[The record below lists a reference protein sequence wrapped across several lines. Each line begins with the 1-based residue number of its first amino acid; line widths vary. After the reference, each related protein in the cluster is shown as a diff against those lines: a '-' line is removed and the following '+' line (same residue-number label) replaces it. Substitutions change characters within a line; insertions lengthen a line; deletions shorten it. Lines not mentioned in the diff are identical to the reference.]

1 MAKGSVRKKGKKW
14 YYRFY
19 VEDASG
25 NLVQKECVGTESKAE
40 TEKMLRKAMDDYE
53 KTQFIAKSD
62 NITLGEL
69 LDIWAEEELK
79 PGTLSNGTVDVYL
92 GVISR
97 IQKYPI
103 GKRKLKSITASHLQE
118 FVDLIC
124 FGGTKYDGTQFNGYS
139 KDYIHNYTAI
149 LQSAFRFAVF
159 PKRFITLNPMQYV
172 IIHKQQEQ
180 VELFAEENDVDIN
193 DSSILS
199 HEQYNTLIDYVKEH
213 NPDAVL
219 PIQIA
224 YYTGL
229 RLGELCALSWN
240 DINLDE
246 QYMVIRRSI
255 KKNSKR
261 KLIEFDA
268 TKRKKI
274 RIVDFGDTLTKILKK
289 AKKEQHK
296 QLLQYGELYK
306 LNYYQE
312 VTENKRIHYDWH
324 ELGKNELPPDR
335 KSMSLQNPAEK
346 MQRDVRNLPFF
357 KLLEELINNNLP
369 TAELNKLVKEEVL
382 SSDICVMSPN
392 NEEIQLPSGSNPID
406 YAYKIHSDLGNYI
419 TAAIVNGERVSL
431 DYTLKDGDIIE
442 IIHNKDLVGPRIDL
456 SQYEMKDYARRK
468 YREHI
473 RKHS

>member
-40 TEKMLRKAMDDYE
+40 TEKMLRKAMDEYE
-53 KTQFIAKSD
+53 KSQFIAKSD

-103 GKRKLKSITASHLQE
+103 GKRKLKSTTASHLQE

-229 RLGELCALSWN
+229 RLGEVCALSWN

-324 ELGKNELPPDR
+324 ELGKNELPPDDYKQISLVCIR
-335 KSMSLQNPAEK
+335 KDGALERPETIQSACRRIKLKLKGFENFHFHALRHTYTTNLLSNGAPPK
-346 MQRDVRNLPFF
+346 DVQE
-357 KLLEELINNNLP
+357 LL
-369 TAELNKLVKEEVL
+369 
-382 SSDICVMSPN
+382 
-392 NEEIQLPSGSNPID
+392 GHSNVSTTMNV
-406 YAYKIHSDLGNYI
+406 YAHATREAKRTSVRILDNV
-419 TAAIVNGERVSL
+419 VNG
-431 DYTLKDGDIIE
+431 
-442 IIHNKDLVGPRIDL
+442 N
-456 SQYEMKDYARRK
+456 
-468 YREHI
+468 
-473 RKHS
+473 